1 MLEASMV
8 IVTVSSFSVDVSSVE
23 LKVIVLEV
31 SPEAKLIV
39 VLTAE

>member
-1 MLEASMV
+1 M
-8 IVTVSSFSVDVSSVE
+8 TVSSFSVDVSSVE

-39 VLTAE
+39 CLLYTSDAADE